1 MPSTWPGGAPCR
13 PPRRPQKGH
22 RSEARCG
29 VRLHAAG
36 DVATVPDADVD
47 VAQGTELQEPWVTI
61 VWNDPVNLMTYVS
74 FVFESY
80 FGYSEQKATALMAQ
94 VHNEGK
100 AVVSTGGREKVERD
114 VAAMHGFGLWATM
127 QKADA

>member
-1 MPSTWPGGAPCR
+1 MPRTWPGAEPCL
-13 PPRRPQKGH
+13 PPRRLTRG
-22 RSEARCG
+22 RGSAASCG

-36 DVATVPDADVD
+36 DVATVPDADV
-47 VAQGTELQEPWVTI
+47 AQGTQLQEPWVTI